1 MAAIGKAGFL
11 TDIIQV
17 KIGKEQQILSLTKS
31 DKFNIFFTGLAIE
44 FPEAFGKIGI
54 THIAAVCKLLNLAGR
69 WVRNLEKKLVNY
81 QPASDR

>member
-17 KIGKEQQILSLTKS
+17 KIGKEQQILSLTKA

-44 FPEAFGKIGI
+44 FPEAFGKIGRSEECR
-54 THIAAVCKLLNLAGR
+54 VGKECRSR
-69 WVRNLEKKLVNY
+69 WSPY
-81 QPASDR
+81 H